1 MNGME
6 ALVVKELEDK
16 ALEAMKK
23 TQLVSV
29 IIDQQK
35 KGIEQNARV

>member
-23 TQLVSV
+23 NTTCER
-29 IIDQQK
+29 DY
-35 KGIEQNARV
+35 